1 VIRKTRYDSFYGTFL
16 ENLLGFYGIK
26 HLVVTSTA
34 VNICVLHTAGS
45 AALSDSRSNLLGA
58 VSAFKNF
65 DCYAAPRQA
74 SFLYKATLVKT
85 TDNSTC

>member
-1 VIRKTRYDSFYGTFL
+1 MLNTGLGAGGSWTSSSLSPGDGVIRKTRYDSFYGTFL

-45 AALSDSRSNLLGA
+45 AALR
-58 VSAFKNF
+58 
-65 DCYAAPRQA
+65 
-74 SFLYKATLVKT
+74 
-85 TDNSTC
+85 

>member
-1 VIRKTRYDSFYGTFL
+1 VIRKTRYDGFYGTFL

-45 AALSDSRSNLLGA
+45 AALR
-58 VSAFKNF
+58 
-65 DCYAAPRQA
+65 
-74 SFLYKATLVKT
+74 
-85 TDNSTC
+85 

>member
-16 ENLLGFYGIK
+16 ENLLGFYGVK

-34 VNICVLHTAGS
+34 VNICVLHTAG
-45 AALSDSRSNLLGA
+45 R
-58 VSAFKNF
+58 
-65 DCYAAPRQA
+65 APRQA

-85 TDNSTC
+85 TENSAC